1 MKKISD
7 YVFYDS
13 WQLKELDLRRGN
25 DYVVSNDLGDLKK
38 GKTVRFVGF
47 DDVDNHYG
55 VFVFTDSEG
64 VVLEVSGD
72 FSGSEHVRYLELKQ
86 ALNKA

>member
-7 YVFYDS
+7 YIFYDS
-13 WQLKELDLRRGN
+13 WQLKELNLRQGN
-25 DYVVSNDLGDLKK
+25 EYVVANNICELKK
-38 GKTVRFVGF
+38 GKRVRFAGF

-64 VVLEVSGD
+64 VILEVSGD
-72 FSGSEHVRYLELKQ
+72 FSSPMHGHFIALKQ
-86 ALNKA
+86 VLNNA